1 METMDHIPTPEEFA
15 EQMKNASRPKRRYG
29 ILEDCEDT
37 HYRMDN
43 LMCNLLRKLGYSD
56 AVDIFK
62 QSPKWYA

>member
-1 METMDHIPTPEEFA
+1 MDHIPTPEEFTD
-15 EQMKNASRPKRRYG
+15 QMKDASVPKLRYG
-29 ILEDCEDT
+29 KILEDCEDT

-43 LMCNLLRKLGYSD
+43 LMCDLLQILGYGD

>member
-1 METMDHIPTPEEFA
+1 MDHIPTPEEFA
-15 EQMKNASRPKRRYG
+15 EQMKDAAIPKLLHG
-29 ILEDCEDT
+29 KFWEDCEDT

-43 LMCNLLRKLGYSD
+43 LMCDLLEKLGYSD